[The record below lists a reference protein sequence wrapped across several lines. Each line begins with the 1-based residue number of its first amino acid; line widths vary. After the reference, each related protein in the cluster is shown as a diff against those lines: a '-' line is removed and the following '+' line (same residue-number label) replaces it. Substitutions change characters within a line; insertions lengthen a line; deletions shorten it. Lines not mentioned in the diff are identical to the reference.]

1 MRRVLLALSAELR
14 EFQTIF
20 DNFLIFP
27 GKIIH
32 VLADTAFEFDE
43 VVLGHNYVRNYE
55 IYENTKEKTRATIV
69 YKKKPILSS

>member
-1 MRRVLLALSAELR
+1 MHGVLLAVKT
-14 EFQTIF
+14 EFLQF
-20 DNFLIFP
+20 QPNLDDFLILARV
-27 GKIIH
+27 IVR
-32 VLADTAFEFDE
+32 VLAHTAFEFDE